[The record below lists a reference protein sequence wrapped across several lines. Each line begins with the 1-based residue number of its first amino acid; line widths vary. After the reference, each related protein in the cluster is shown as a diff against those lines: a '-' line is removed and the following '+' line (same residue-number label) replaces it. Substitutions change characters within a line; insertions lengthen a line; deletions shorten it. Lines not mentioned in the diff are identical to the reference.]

1 MFAHEEG
8 FGELKVTVYTHRD
21 VNVLAIETSCDE
33 TACSIVRNGREVL
46 SNAIFTQMHIHRE
59 YGGVVPEIA
68 SRNHL
73 EKINDVVDKAILDAG
88 LHKEDIDVIAVT
100 STPGLIGALVVGVAT
115 AKTMAYALSKPLVG
129 VHHIAGH
136 IAANYLDHGELEPP
150 FISLVISGGHTSVID
165 VKDYNEHEVIGQTL
179 DDAAGEAFDKV
190 GILLGLT
197 YPAGKDMDELARS
210 AIKND
215 VSPVYFK
222 RTYLEKRSPHFS
234 FSGIKT
240 GVMNYIRAN
249 KDDPIDKEAIALGF
263 HEAVTDVLVKKTV
276 DIAKRRN
283 RKKIVLAGG
292 VAANSFIRNKFK
304 EEGEAQG
311 FEVYLPGL
319 GMCTDNAAMIA
330 SAGYYKY
337 ISGGI
342 SDYYLDAVS
351 NTGLQRRILLKS
363 RKQRFAPSL

>member
-136 IAANYLDHGELEPP
+136 IAANYLDHRELEPP

-165 VKDYNEHEVIGQTL
+165 VKDYNEHVVIGQTL

-210 AIKND
+210 AIKNN

-222 RTYLEKRSPHFS
+222 RTYLEKGSSHFS

-263 HEAVTDVLVKKTV
+263 HEAVTDVLVKKTM

-292 VAANSFIRNKFK
+292 VAANSLIRNKFK

>member
-68 SRNHL
+68 S
-73 EKINDVVDKAILDAG
+73 
-88 LHKEDIDVIAVT
+88 LHKEDVDVIAVT

-136 IAANYLDHGELEPP
+136 IAANYLDHRKLEPP

-210 AIKND
+210 AIK
-215 VSPVYFK
+215 S
-222 RTYLEKRSPHFS
+222 
-234 FSGIKT
+234 
-240 GVMNYIRAN
+240 
-249 KDDPIDKEAIALGF
+249 
-263 HEAVTDVLVKKTV
+263 
-276 DIAKRRN
+276 
-283 RKKIVLAGG
+283 G
-292 VAANSFIRNKFK
+292 VAS
-304 EEGEAQG
+304 
-311 FEVYLPGL
+311 V
-319 GMCTDNAAMIA
+319 
-330 SAGYYKY
+330 
-337 ISGGI
+337 
-342 SDYYLDAVS
+342 
-351 NTGLQRRILLKS
+351 
-363 RKQRFAPSL
+363 

>member
-1 MFAHEEG
+1 
-8 FGELKVTVYTHRD
+8 
-21 VNVLAIETSCDE
+21 
-33 TACSIVRNGREVL
+33 
-46 SNAIFTQMHIHRE
+46 
-59 YGGVVPEIA
+59 
-68 SRNHL
+68 
-73 EKINDVVDKAILDAG
+73 
-88 LHKEDIDVIAVT
+88 
-100 STPGLIGALVVGVAT
+100 
-115 AKTMAYALSKPLVG
+115 MAYALSKPLVG

-222 RTYLEKRSPHFS
+222 RTYLEKGSPHFS

-263 HEAVTDVLVKKTV
+263 HEAVTDVLVKKTM

-292 VAANSFIRNKFK
+292 VAANSLIRNKFK